1 MYHPPLTIQQ
11 YSEVINALKVH
22 KTFTAAGQVLGLN
35 ESTIRRRH
43 KAALNYFG
51 HDAPPPRVL
60 FYDLE
65 TSYSFGAF
73 FAPLYD
79 MSIPPQNV
87 LLPSFLISAQ
97 WQWLGETKR
106 HSVSLLDDM
115 KRFKKNRFTF
125 KDAFV
130 DDYHV
135 CKTIYDQLAQADI
148 VVAHNNDQFDAKKI
162 NNGILKHGFKPLHRV
177 QSIDTLKE
185 ARKHFKLESN
195 SLDYLAAY
203 LKVPRKKSTSK
214 DMFLRAS
221 MGDIDAIRETT
232 IYGLDDLPPLIGV
245 YYKLRPFM
253 KSHPNM
259 NVYMGDGRCPVCASR
274 SFTED
279 RDHYTRARSQHGY
292 RCGDCG
298 HYFTSSKTIA
308 KAKHK

>member
-1 MYHPPLTIQQ
+1 MSSPPLSI
-11 YSEVINALKVH
+11 ELMNEALNAMKECSTKAEAARLLGIPET
-22 KTFTAAGQVLGLN
+22 TFRRRYTAAL
-35 ESTIRRRH
+35 EYYSH
-43 KAALNYFG
+43 EEK
-51 HDAPPPRVL
+51 PPRVL

-97 WQWLGETKR
+97 WQWMGEDKR

-135 CKTIYDQLAQADI
+135 AKTIYDQLSQADI
-148 VVAHNNDQFDAKKI
+148 VIAHNNDQFDAKKI
-162 NNGILKHGFKPLHRV
+162 NTGILKHGFKPLHRL

-185 ARKHFKLESN
+185 ARKNFKLESN
-195 SLDYLAAY
+195 SLDYLARY
-203 LKVPRKKSTSK
+203 LDVPRKKSPSK

-221 MGDIDAIRETT
+221 MGDIDAIRETAE
-232 IYGLDDLPPLIGV
+232 YGLDDLPPLIGV

-259 NVYMGDGRCPVCASR
+259 NVYMGDGRCPVCASK

-279 RDHYTRARSQHGY
+279 RDYHTRVQSKHGY
-292 RCGDCG
+292 RCNDCN
-298 HYFTSSKTIA
+298 HYFTSSKTIRM
-308 KAKHK
+308 AKHK